1 MTDTNPPP
9 ADEDVMTDAE
19 AGRADA
25 DLPGG
30 ASEGSADETGAPLDP
45 AQAIEALQTEASQLR
60 AQLQRAMAD
69 YQNLQRRSREE
80 RLEVGRFALGDA
92 IRSLLPVL
100 DDLERAVD
108 AAEREAETG
117 SWLEGI
123 RLVVQK
129 FRGTLE
135 QHGVEEIHALGQPFD
150 PNQHEAVGAA
160 AGPDG
165 QVIHVLQRGYTLRER
180 VIRPAMVMVG
190 NGEDAPGAA
199 PTR

>member
-9 ADEDVMTDAE
+9 ADKDVLTDAE
-19 AGRADA
+19 AGRAEADPLGTDA
-25 DLPGG
+25 GPTGE
-30 ASEGSADETGAPLDP
+30 AETATVDPLD
-45 AQAIEALQTEASQLR
+45 ALQAEATQLR

-80 RLEVGRFALGDA
+80 RLEVGRYALGDA
-92 IRSLLPVL
+92 IRSFLPVL
-100 DDLERAVD
+100 DDLERAVE

-165 QVIHVLQRGYTLRER
+165 QVVHLLQRGYTLRER